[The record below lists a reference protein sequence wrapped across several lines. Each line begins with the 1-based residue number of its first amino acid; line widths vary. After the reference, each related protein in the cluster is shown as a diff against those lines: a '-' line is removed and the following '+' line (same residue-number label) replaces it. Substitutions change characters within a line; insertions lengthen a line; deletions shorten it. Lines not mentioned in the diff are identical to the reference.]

1 MEPEKGMKEHEGGK
15 KMTHD
20 QAWGNFGQKPK
31 ESGWTKAMHVLFP
44 ISNFDKG
51 GKVKKTGVYKLK
63 KGERVLTIAQQKSVG
78 IKHGKRKTSGR
89 KRVAGKK

>member
-1 MEPEKGMKEHEGGK
+1 MASNEAKKQPDGGK
-15 KMTHD
+15 KLTHD

-51 GKVKKTGVYKLK
+51 GRVKKTGVYKLK
-63 KGERVLTIAQQKSVG
+63 KGERVLTVAQQKSVG
-78 IKHGKRKTSGR
+78 LKHGKKKTTSR
-89 KRVAGKK
+89 KRVAAKG

>member
-1 MEPEKGMKEHEGGK
+1 MAHDKGMKEHEGGK
-15 KMTHD
+15 PLTHE
-20 QAWGNFGQKPK
+20 QSWGNFGQKPK

-63 KGERVLTIAQQKSVG
+63 KGERVLTVAQQKSVG
-78 IKHGKRKTSGR
+78 IKRGKKPSGR